1 MLHGRT
7 LALAV
12 TVTWL
17 LLAGLCTASS
27 AQLGCFEQ
35 SIATCSD
42 AGDCAAVGGIDCTSG
57 ACLCT
62 EGPSA
67 PYCPCESRPS
77 LTMAPALSSFG
88 LVCLIAVLAAIGLLW
103 IKRSRTANT

>member
-7 LALAV
+7 LALVV
-12 TVTWL
+12 TATWL
-17 LLAGLCTASS
+17 LLAGLCTPGS

-42 AGDCAAVGGIDCTSG
+42 AGDCAAVGGVDCTSG

-62 EGPSA
+62 EGPSS
-67 PYCPCESRPS
+67 PFCPCASEP
-77 LTMAPALSSFG
+77 TMAPALSSFG
-88 LVCLIAVLAAIGLLW
+88 MVCLIAVLAAVGLLW
-103 IKRSRTANT
+103 IKRSRTANA